1 MKFTL
6 DTNDMVSLFNKE
18 SVIELKFDLEFKIF
32 TTSRG
37 EYEMKIP
44 FYLNPK
50 NPKILIKKINF
61 STGRLENAP
70 INFETFLDN
79 TFLKLKK
86 GQVDEVREMYGH
98 TKASSEGWDDSWHG
112 WKKDEEEAQEQEEI
126 KAGLKEWV
134 DNNAANILSTFLL
147 DKDKINNLIE
157 ESINRLKII

>member
-70 INFETFLDN
+70 INFETFFDN

-86 GQVDEVREMYGH
+86 GQVDEVSEMYGH

-126 KAGLKEWV
+126 KAGLNEWV
-134 DNNAANILSTFLL
+134 NNNAANILSTFLL